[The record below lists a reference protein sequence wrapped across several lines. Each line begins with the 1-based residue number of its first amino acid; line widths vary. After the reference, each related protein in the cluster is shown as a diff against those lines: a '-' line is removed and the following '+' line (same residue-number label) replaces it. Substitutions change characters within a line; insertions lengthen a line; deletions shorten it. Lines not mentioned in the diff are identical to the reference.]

1 MLFIMVLWHCFYYI
15 LYFCHE
21 NRASRIM
28 SRSNSFQINIFS
40 HVLLEEQILKLNE
53 LLHSTVLDTSL
64 GGTWAVQ
71 SVPTKPRLYKGFST
85 ILWSLFLDRKR
96 SNPVS
101 VLRIVTILA
110 GFHHFW
116 LRGKFWGNRFKKK
129 SNTSLVSSL
138 GEMRSR
144 NTVFHGKYIVNTLQE
159 NDLVSLMHC
168 S

>member
-1 MLFIMVLWHCFYYI
+1 MLFIMVLWHCYI
-15 LYFCHE
+15 FAMK

-28 SRSNSFQINIFS
+28 SRSNSFQINICS
-40 HVLLEEQILKLNE
+40 HVFLEEQILKLNE
-53 LLHSTVLDTSL
+53 LLHSMVLDTSL
-64 GGTWAVQ
+64 GGTRAVQ
-71 SVPTKPRLYKGFST
+71 SVPTKHRLYKGFST

-101 VLRIVTILA
+101 VLRIVTILS

-116 LRGKFWGNRFKKK
+116 LREKFWGNRFKKK
-129 SNTSLVSSL
+129 SNASLVSSL

-144 NTVFHGKYIVNTLQE
+144 NAGFHCKYIVNTLQE

-168 S
+168 T